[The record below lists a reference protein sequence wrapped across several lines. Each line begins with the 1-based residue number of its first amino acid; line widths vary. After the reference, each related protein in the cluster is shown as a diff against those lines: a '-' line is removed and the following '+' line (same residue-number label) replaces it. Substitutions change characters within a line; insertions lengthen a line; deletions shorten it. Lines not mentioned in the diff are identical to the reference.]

1 MANLQSQQ
9 SLVSTLPKELPA
21 TFMKEITS
29 DFAAGR
35 ELGRSVFGIV
45 YKGVLPEGGTIAV
58 KRLAEN
64 APVAPGK
71 TFDTEVTNLMV
82 LQHDNIVQLVGY
94 CHEAQKKVVQHNGRY
109 VIVDMVESCLCY
121 KYLPNGTL
129 DKYLYADT
137 RSINWDTQFQIVKG
151 ICQGL
156 HFLHKELD
164 GPLIHMNLVPNSIW
178 LDDNWVPKIADFG
191 LSRLFGQEQTR
202 MYTVNVKGHNGYIA
216 PEYLYRGEISTMSD
230 IYSLGML
237 ILEITTGEKN
247 NSVSDDKSARKFVD
261 RVHQNWK
268 TEEQIIYKYP
278 SLDPNGLQQVKTC
291 IVIGLMCV
299 EADRNKRPSIVDIV
313 DKLNGKRVPI
323 FDQVP
328 PS

>member
-1 MANLQSQQ
+1 MTEPRHLNIKFFQTK
-9 SLVSTLPKELPA
+9 TLCTNDPWRLKQ
-21 TFMKEITS
+21 
-29 DFAAGR
+29 
-35 ELGRSVFGIV
+35 
-45 YKGVLPEGGTIAV
+45 GVLPEGGTIAV

-247 NSVSDDKSARKFVD
+247 SSVSDDKSARKFVD